1 MKSTLLTF
9 LALCLFFL
17 PNTNASTVDTVEV
30 NSAVMKK
37 TLKVVVIRPDN
48 YEAGKEFPV
57 VYLLHGYSDNH
68 SGWIKKAPGF
78 QKASDLHNM
87 IIVCPDGGYSS
98 WYWDSPV
105 DPQSQ
110 FETYIS
116 KEIVSY
122 IDNKYKTIKDRK
134 GRAITGLSMGG
145 HGALYLALR
154 HQDVYGAAGSMSGGV
169 DIRPFPNN
177 WDMAKRL
184 GKYAEQPKRWE
195 ENTVINMLHLLT
207 PNALSLIIDCG
218 TEDFFFEVNQKLHE
232 QLLYRNIEHDYII
245 RPGAHN
251 WPYWTNAVQYQL
263 LFMSNYFSK
272 K

>member
-1 MKSTLLTF
+1 MSFKMKSTLLTF

-154 HQDVYGAAGSMSGGV
+154 HQDVYGAAGSMSGGGGY
-169 DIRPFPNN
+169 P
-177 WDMAKRL
+177 A
-184 GKYAEQPKRWE
+184 
-195 ENTVINMLHLLT
+195 
-207 PNALSLIIDCG
+207 
-218 TEDFFFEVNQKLHE
+218 
-232 QLLYRNIEHDYII
+232 
-245 RPGAHN
+245 
-251 WPYWTNAVQYQL
+251 
-263 LFMSNYFSK
+263 FSE
-272 K
+272 